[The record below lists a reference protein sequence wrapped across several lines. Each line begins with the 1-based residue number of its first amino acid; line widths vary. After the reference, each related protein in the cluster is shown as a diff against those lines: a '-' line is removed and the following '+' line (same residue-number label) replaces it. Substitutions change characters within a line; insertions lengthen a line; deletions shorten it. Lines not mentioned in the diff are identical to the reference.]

1 MGAYEAAQARLR
13 NFNRNNRLRGDVY
26 AETHQIIA
34 DRVAAG
40 WADPVGPGGLPPVPM
55 VALKIDRV
63 EKDIVEKLAE
73 SARVLGFTST
83 NVILE

>member
-1 MGAYEAAQARLR
+1 M
-13 NFNRNNRLRGDVY
+13 
-26 AETHQIIA
+26 
-34 DRVAAG
+34 
-40 WADPVGPGGLPPVPM
+40 PM